1 MLLDS
6 ASEDIRSYTSEASWC
21 SEAALQKLLFRSCTS
36 ETEQQLLINLLI
48 VWAFEGSFMCYIEGR
63 KALQKMQIV
72 VVIGLLKKRESSQ
85 TCGGGSAI
93 LF

>member
-1 MLLDS
+1 
-6 ASEDIRSYTSEASWC
+6 
-21 SEAALQKLLFRSCTS
+21 
-36 ETEQQLLINLLI
+36 
-48 VWAFEGSFMCYIEGR
+48 MCYIEGR